1 MVTEKQI
8 IIINMAIR
16 NVKGR
21 ERGYYKE
28 LVEKVQMRKW
38 KNAYV

>member
-21 ERGYYKE
+21 ERGDITRNWW
-28 LVEKVQMRKW
+28 RKFR
-38 KNAYV
+38 